1 MRRFLGIWLLIAVAA
16 GFLAGCRPPQE
27 VIGGQE
33 RPFRISRVVS
43 LAPGATELVLVRGQG
58 LQLVGRT
65 ESCDWPRVEERAQ
78 VVMKG
83 VRPNFELIQALEPD
97 LVIYD
102 ADLTSPT
109 DIEKFRELGIRTFA
123 LEGDTVDD
131 YIANLYRYG
140 SLTGNE
146 TNINNHVNEEIL
158 SALDRAAASAPP
170 SPVKVAVVLPGTAA
184 EHLIAGTESRV
195 ADLVRRVGG
204 TPVGPKGNQFVPMS
218 VETLVAENPDVIVVP
233 GSAAEAERLARD
245 PRLAGIRAMTNRMTQ
260 GPAAGKPRV
269 FALNPDVV
277 LRRGARTHL
286 AVQGFDQI
294 VKRLAFVP

>member
-1 MRRFLGIWLLIAVAA
+1 MRLGLWLLIAVTATL
-16 GFLAGCRPPQE
+16 LAGCRPPAE
-27 VIGGQE
+27 VVGGQD

-43 LAPGATELVLVRGQG
+43 LAPGATELVQVRGLG

-65 ESCDWPRVEERAQ
+65 EACDWPQVNQQAQ

-83 VRPNFELIQALEPD
+83 VRPNFELIQSLEPD
-97 LVIYD
+97 LVLYD
-102 ADLTSPT
+102 VDLTSAE
-109 DIEKFRELGIRTFA
+109 DIAKFKELGIRTFA
-123 LEGDTVDD
+123 IEGNTIDE
-131 YIANLYRYG
+131 YIACLYRYG

-146 TNINNHVNEEIL
+146 TNINNHVVEDIQ
-158 SALDRAAASAPP
+158 SALDRAAASPPP
-170 SPVKVAVVLPGTAA
+170 SPVKVAVILPGTAS

-195 ADLVRRVGG
+195 ADMVRRVGG
-204 TPVGPKGNQFVPMS
+204 TPVGPKGTLFVPMS

-233 GSAAEAERLARD
+233 GTAAEAERLARD
-245 PRLAGIRAMTNRMTQ
+245 PRLASIRAMTNRMTQ

-286 AVQGFDQI
+286 AIQGFDQI
-294 VKRLAFVP
+294 VKRLAFIP